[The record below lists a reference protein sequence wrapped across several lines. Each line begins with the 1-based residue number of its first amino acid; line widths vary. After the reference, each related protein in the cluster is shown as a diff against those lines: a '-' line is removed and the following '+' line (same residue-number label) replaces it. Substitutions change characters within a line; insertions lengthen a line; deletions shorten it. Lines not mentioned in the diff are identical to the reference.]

1 VSPPAPNPAQP
12 KLLDRVRHACRV
24 RHYSPRTEDAYHN
37 WCRRFILFH
46 GVRHPD
52 TMSEPEVNAFLTH
65 LAVGRHVSAST
76 QNQALAALLF
86 LYDDVLRRPL
96 NQLSIVRAARTRR
109 LPVVLSRD
117 EVTRLLREIEGT
129 PKLVC
134 TLLYGSGLRLFEA
147 LGLRVQDLD
156 LGRKEIRVRD
166 GKGGKD
172 RVTMI
177 AEAAIEPLRHQ
188 LRHARSVHERDRTAG
203 FGRVSLPGA
212 LARKYP
218 SAATDAGWQFVF
230 PASARGV
237 DDRDGLEKRHH
248 LHESAIQRAVRAAVV
263 RLRLGKHATPH
274 TFRHAFA
281 THLLEDG
288 YDIRTVQEL
297 MGHESVETTMIY
309 THALNRGG
317 RGVRSPLDARE

>member
-1 VSPPAPNPAQP
+1 MSLPDPNPAQP
-12 KLLDRVRHACRV
+12 KLLDRLRHACRV
-24 RHYSPRTEDAYHN
+24 RHYSRRTEDAYHD
-37 WCRRFILFH
+37 WCRRFILYH
-46 GVRHPD
+46 GIRHPE
-52 TMSEPEVNAFLTH
+52 TMGEPEVNAFLTH

-96 NQLSIVRAARTRR
+96 NQLSVVRAARTRR
-109 LPVVLSRD
+109 MPVVLSRD
-117 EVTRLLREIEGT
+117 EVASLLAEIEGT

-156 LGRKEIRVRD
+156 LGRKEIRVRH

-177 AEAAIEPLRHQ
+177 PEEAIEPLRNQ
-188 LRHARSVHERDRTAG
+188 LRHARAVHERDRAAG
-203 FGRVSLPGA
+203 FGRVSLPSA

-218 SAATDAGWQFVF
+218 SAATDPGWQYVF
-230 PASARGV
+230 PASGRCL
-237 DDRDGLEKRHH
+237 DDRDGVEKRHH
-248 LHESAIQRAVRAAVV
+248 LHESAVQRAVRAAVV
-263 RLRLGKHATPH
+263 RLGLGKHATPH

-281 THLLEDG
+281 THLLENG
-288 YDIRTVQEL
+288 YNIRTVQEL

-309 THALNRGG
+309 THALKPG
-317 RGVRSPLDARE
+317 RPGSKESSGRS